1 MNWDVYDL
9 INDGC
14 SSSAVLQAYSLGST
28 HRIYSS
34 TEKLTP
40 NTKYALTKNMMSAFI
55 SFVYMH
61 PRGTGDDPPI
71 SLLISSRQVYS
82 VSIVTGGAM
91 RRRVTEGEN

>member
-28 HRIYSS
+28 HRIYSY
-34 TEKLTP
+34 TEKLAP

-55 SFVYMH
+55 
-61 PRGTGDDPPI
+61 
-71 SLLISSRQVYS
+71 
-82 VSIVTGGAM
+82 
-91 RRRVTEGEN
+91 

>member
-9 INDGC
+9 INDGW

-40 NTKYALTKNMMSAFI
+40 NTKYALTKSMMSAFI
-55 SFVYMH
+55 
-61 PRGTGDDPPI
+61 
-71 SLLISSRQVYS
+71 
-82 VSIVTGGAM
+82 
-91 RRRVTEGEN
+91 